1 MMIRSRNITISILS
15 KRPTTAA
22 SASFFCA
29 RRFSQSS
36 TIMAQNNQRPS
47 GSEYKTKMNDEHRRW
62 RSNTR
67 PGKPVNFGIV
77 VFPAFQAL
85 DAFGPLDA
93 LNLLS
98 RSYDMNLYT
107 IAETLDPVSTK
118 IVPGAQKQP
127 GAIPA
132 TGPEEL
138 ASDFGQ
144 TILPTYTFQTCPPL
158 DVLIVPGGQGTRYAG
173 IRSAI
178 DFVRDRFPELQ
189 YLITVCTGS
198 GVAARAGVLDG
209 RRATTN
215 KISWES
221 TIALRPEVNWVHRAR
236 WVQDGNVW
244 TSSGISAG
252 IDVTFAWIGA
262 VYGKDVAKNVA
273 KRMEYTPVEDAN
285 DDPFADL
292 SSFKK

>member
-1 MMIRSRNITISILS
+1 
-15 KRPTTAA
+15 
-22 SASFFCA
+22 
-29 RRFSQSS
+29 
-36 TIMAQNNQRPS
+36 MAQSNARPS
-47 GSEYKTKMNDEHRRW
+47 GSEYTLIRAEYLFAMTAVSDTH
-62 RSNTR
+62 

-118 IVPGAQKQP
+118 LIPGAQKQP

-144 TILPTYTFQTCPPL
+144 AILPTHTFENCPPL
-158 DVLIVPGGQGTRYAG
+158 DVLIVPGGQGTRYVG

-221 TIALRPEVNWVHRAR
+221 TIALRPEVDWVHRAR

-273 KRMEYTPVEDAN
+273 KRMEYTPVEDAD

-292 SSFKK
+292 SSSKK